1 MPKKVKKIETEDV
14 EVFDNEV
21 IEQTEE
27 TPVEEKKSYRVK
39 KMLDPNTVV
48 TVRNG
53 FNGMLVYKSKKTGE
67 IFKWEDF
74 GDEQDMDLAELKN
87 ARNSYKQFFE
97 NNWFL
102 FDDPEIIDYLNV
114 NNYYKNAL
122 NFKGFE
128 ELFTLTPEKIAKKV
142 EKLSDGQKRS
152 VAFRAKQLIADGDID
167 SIKVID
173 ALEKSLSVQLIER

>member
-1 MPKKVKKIETEDV
+1 MPKQKVKKLEIDEETTVETPETED
-14 EVFDNEV
+14 
-21 IEQTEE
+21 IPEQ
-27 TPVEEKKSYRVK
+27 KSYRVK
-39 KMLDPNTVV
+39 QSLDPNTVV
-48 TVRNG
+48 TVKNG

-67 IFKWEDF
+67 TFKWDEF
-74 GDEQDMDLAELKN
+74 GDEQDMDIAELKN

-114 NNYYKNAL
+114 GKFYKNAL
-122 NFKGFE
+122 NIKGFE
-128 ELFTLTPEKIAKKV
+128 ELFKLTPEKITAKVK
-142 EKLSDGQKRS
+142 KLSEGQKRS
-152 VAFRAKQLIADGDID
+152 VAFRAKQLIAEGEID

>member
-1 MPKKVKKIETEDV
+1 MPKRKKLEID
-14 EVFDNEV
+14 
-21 IEQTEE
+21 EE
-27 TPVEEKKSYRVK
+27 TTVETPEAEDIPEQKSYRVK
-39 KMLDPNTVV
+39 QSLDPNTVV
-48 TVRNG
+48 TVKNG

-67 IFKWEDF
+67 TFKWDEF
-74 GDEQDMDLAELKN
+74 GDEQDMDIAELKN

-114 NNYYKNAL
+114 GKFYKNAL
-122 NFKGFE
+122 NIKGFE
-128 ELFTLTPEKIAKKV
+128 ELFKLTPEKITAKV
-142 EKLSDGQKRS
+142 EKLSEGQKRS
-152 VAFRAKQLIADGDID
+152 VAFRAKQLIAEGEID